1 MPCDQIIRT
10 HVQFLE
16 RSTDL
21 KLLKKSLEQ
30 HGFKVTQTATGLS
43 FYKGYREQG
52 SYEARTGRLVLPESV
67 DANDIKVG
75 YSKEVVNDQ
84 AAKFG
89 WGVDWS
95 EDEEGNP
102 VSEITRKGW

>member
-10 HVQFLE
+10 QVQFLE

-30 HGFKVTQTATGLS
+30 HGFSVRQTATGLTFS
-43 FYKGYREQG
+43 RGWGEQG
-52 SYEARTGRLVLPESV
+52 SYEARTGKLTLPESV
-67 DANDIKVG
+67 DVNDIKVG

-89 WGVDWS
+89 WNVDWA

-102 VSEITRKGW
+102 TTKITKTGW